1 MLTDV
6 VERFM
11 VSGSGDKGAGQHL
24 FRWLKEELRAGTMQ
38 GVAETFP
45 RLLIPGLD
53 YTTATSL
60 HRVLK
65 QLRAGGGHAP
75 ERRTRIA
82 VMRQGVDQRV
92 RPPSHASPGSFPQE
106 PSQTGAP
113 S

>member
-11 VSGSGDKGAGQHL
+11 VSGSGDKDAGKRL
-24 FRWLKEELRAGTMQ
+24 FPWLKDEVRAGKLE
-38 GVAETFP
+38 GVAEIFP

-60 HRVLK
+60 HRILK
-65 QLRAGGGHAP
+65 QLRAGGGRAP

-82 VMRQGVDQRV
+82 VLM
-92 RPPSHASPGSFPQE
+92 SA
-106 PSQTGAP
+106 TT
-113 S
+113 